1 MYAHRKYEYHKG
13 ESVVSFKNGCCLIQ
27 KQKKGSMQPE
37 QEAFMGHLIIDDT
50 TIYEM
55 DEECLRQKERKEKDL
70 KSANV
75 ESWESKASHTDKGK
89 ERPAP

>member
-1 MYAHRKYEYHKG
+1 MNIIKVNLLFYSKMA
-13 ESVVSFKNGCCLIQ
+13 VVWSKN
-27 KQKKGSMQPE
+27 KKGSMQPE
-37 QEAFMGHLIIDDT
+37 QEAFMGRLIIDDT

>member
-1 MYAHRKYEYHKG
+1 
-13 ESVVSFKNGCCLIQ
+13 
-27 KQKKGSMQPE
+27 MQPE
-37 QEAFMGHLIIDDT
+37 QEAFMGRLLIDDT

>member
-1 MYAHRKYEYHKG
+1 MPDPKT
-13 ESVVSFKNGCCLIQ
+13 
-27 KQKKGSMQPE
+27 KKGSMQPE
-37 QEAFMGHLIIDDT
+37 QEAFMGRLIIDDT

-55 DEECLRQKERKEKDL
+55 DEECLRQKERKEKNL